1 MATEERLE
9 RVLVDVT
16 DLVEFLQR
24 KESVSG
30 VQRVIAETAPL
41 ILAADPT
48 AAVIILDR
56 PRGVFVP
63 LTPVET
69 DALVR
74 RGVVAGQAVD
84 RDHLGRGGVRR
95 PRPRA
100 DRGARG
106 RRPFLRGRLPGC
118 GLDQRRAD
126 ARGP

>member
-69 DALVR
+69 DVLVR
-74 RGVVAGQAVD
+74 RGVV
-84 RDHLGRGGVRR
+84 GRPGGR
-95 PRPRA
+95 P
-100 DRGARG
+100 
-106 RRPFLRGRLPGC
+106 
-118 GLDQRRAD
+118 
-126 ARGP
+126 